1 MRGQIQLHPLPTS
14 EAKKCAWETDADF
27 TSLVAT
33 AIDFSQQTDTLQHP
47 LKGNGQHLHEGTNSA
62 PSPSYL
68 RGKRSVHGKPT
79 LIFTSLVATAIDFS
93 QQTDTLQ
100 HPLKGN
106 GQHLH
111 EGTNSAPSPSYLQ
124 RQRSVHGK
132 PTLIFTSLVAT
143 AIDFSQQTD
152 TLQHP
157 LKGTANICMRGT
169 NSAPSPFLPPEAKEV
184 SIPFLPPEAK
194 KCAWETDADFTSL
207 VATAIDF
214 SQQTDTLQHPLKGN
228 GQHLHEGDKF
238 SSIPFLP
245 PEAKKCAWET
255 DADFTSLVATAI
267 DFSQQTDTLQHP
279 LKGNG
284 QHLHEGTNSAP
295 SPSYLRGKEVCMGN
309 RR

>member
-14 EAKKCAWETDADF
+14 RGKKCAWETDADL

-47 LKGNGQHLHEGTNSA
+47 LK
-62 PSPSYL
+62 
-68 RGKRSVHGKPT
+68 R
-79 LIFTSLVATAIDFS
+79 TANICMS
-93 QQTDTLQ
+93 
-100 HPLKGN
+100 
-106 GQHLH
+106 
-111 EGTNSAPSPSYLQ
+111 GTNSAPSPSYLQ
-124 RQRSVHGK
+124 RQRRNGQHLHEGDKFSSILPTSRGKRSVHGK
-132 PTLIFTSLVAT
+132 PTLILH
-143 AIDFSQQTD
+143 
-152 TLQHP
+152 L
-157 LKGTANICMRGT
+157 
-169 NSAPSPFLPPEAKEV
+169 
-184 SIPFLPPEAK
+184 
-194 KCAWETDADFTSL
+194 L

-279 LKGNG
+279 LKGTANICMR
-284 QHLHEGTNSAP
+284 GTNSAP
-295 SPSYLRGKEVCMGN
+295 SPSYLRGKEIVHGKPTLILHLW
-309 RR
+309 